1 MTNRYNELTPEEQVA
16 IDRLINHLA
25 SLPIDAR
32 KLQSTVGPELTDDDL
47 SILGGEA
54 I

>member
-25 SLPIDAR
+25 SLPIDPHR
-32 KLQSTVGPELTDDDL
+32 FVGLQDWVTT
-47 SILGGEA
+47 
-54 I
+54 